1 MIVQDNFK
9 RWNDALQTKDA
20 AAVANLYDASN
31 LSFLPTVSP
40 QHIKGAEDTK
50 LYFKDF
56 VMKNPFGTITDDSV
70 QVPSFFRKSCSLW
83 FSHADDLS
91 LSNRSTTTATPTST
105 PACTPSS
112 WANLAIAPLLRR
124 VSLTCGPRSMGSG
137 RSRIITRPLVRRRSR
152 LAHAPVLLG
161 ERRWC
166 VARPLR
172 PSTSFAWP
180 FSCSFKM

>member
-1 MIVQDNFK
+1 MHLTVSGKTPKMIVQDNFK

-70 QVPSFFRKSCSLW
+70 QVCSL
-83 FSHADDLS
+83 FHLA
-91 LSNRSTTTATPTST
+91 RSGSRT
-105 PACTPSS
+105 
-112 WANLAIAPLLRR
+112 
-124 VSLTCGPRSMGSG
+124 LTIFPCQTGLQQRQ
-137 RSRIITRPLVRRRSR
+137 R
-152 LAHAPVLLG
+152 LP
-161 ERRWC
+161 
-166 VARPLR
+166 PLR
-172 PSTSFAWP
+172 PVHLRAGRIWQSHP
-180 FSCSFKM
+180 G